1 MEFKRLFDV
10 FEYQLEHHP
19 LQLSLAEKVEGEWK
33 GYSTKEVVEKC
44 RAVSNGLYHY
54 GIRPGDKIAI
64 IATNRPAWNM
74 VDIGLMGIGAI
85 NVPMYPNISIEDY
98 RYIFKEAEVK
108 IAFVGD
114 KPLYEKILSIRPE
127 LPSLEKIY
135 TFNEVQGVPHWSE
148 MLLEGEPYQKEIEA
162 IKSGINPNDLATII
176 YTSGTTG
183 TPKGVMLSHRN
194 IESNVKAGQ
203 PVLPVLPDM
212 RILSSLPL
220 CHVFERMV
228 CYLFFYVGVS
238 VYYAE
243 RIENLADSLKEVRPH
258 FFTTVQRLLEKMYE
272 KIVNKGGELKGI
284 KKAMFDW
291 SMKLTDNYKV
301 DTFQNPFYELQLA
314 IARKLVF
321 SKWKEALGGEIIG
334 VVSGA
339 AALQPRLARI
349 FNTAEIKVREGY
361 GLTEASPAIAVND
374 FKRGKCMIGTV
385 GPPLPGM
392 EVKIAADGEICVKG
406 PNVMLGYYKQPE
418 LTATVID
425 EDGWLHTGDIGEL
438 VGGEFLK
445 ITDRKKELFKT
456 SGGKYIA
463 PQVIENYFKE
473 SFLIDH
479 IMVIGENKKTVSALI
494 VPAIPSL
501 TAWCEQQGLAFQ
513 TKEEM
518 LKSQQ
523 VMKKFAELRD
533 EFNKKFSE
541 VERVKKFILV
551 PDEWTV
557 DTGEITPT
565 LKLKRKVIQE
575 KYKQVIAEIY
585 KDEN

>member
-19 LQLSLAEKVEGEWK
+19 LQWSLVEKVDGEWK
-33 GYSTKEVVEKC
+33 GYSTREVVDKSN
-44 RAVSNGLYHY
+44 AVSNGLYAY
-54 GIRPGDKIAI
+54 GVRPGDKIAI

-74 VDIGLMGIGAI
+74 VDIGIMAIGAI
-85 NVPMYPNISIEDY
+85 NIPVYPNISIEDY
-98 RYIFKEAEVK
+98 KYIFNDADVK

-114 KPLYEKILSIRPE
+114 KSLYEKILAIKPE
-127 LPSLEKIY
+127 IPSLERIY
-135 TFNEVQGVPHWSE
+135 TFSEVKDAPHWSE
-148 MLLEGEPYQKEIEA
+148 ILLDGEPHKTEIQS
-162 IKSGINPNDLATII
+162 IKDNINPNDLATII

-183 TPKGVMLSHRN
+183 IPKGVMLSHRN
-194 IESNVKAGQ
+194 IESNVKAGSH
-203 PVLPVLPDM
+203 VLPVMPDM

-243 RIENLADSLKEVRPH
+243 RVENLAESLKEVKPH
-258 FFTTVQRLLEKMYE
+258 FFTTVPRLLEKMYE
-272 KIVNKGGELKGI
+272 RIINRGAELTGI

-291 SMKLTDNYKV
+291 SIRLTDNYKV
-301 DTFQNPFYELQLA
+301 DTFQNPIYEIQLA

-321 SKWKEALGGEIIG
+321 NKWKEALGGEVIG
-334 VVSGA
+334 IVSGA

-349 FNTAEIKVREGY
+349 FNTAGIKVREGY

-374 FKRGKCMIGTV
+374 FKKGKCMIGTV

-392 EVKIAADGEICVKG
+392 DVRIASDGEICLKG

-425 EDGWLHTGDIGEL
+425 KDGWLHTGDVGEL
-438 VGGEFLK
+438 VDGKFLK

-463 PQVIENYFKE
+463 PQVIENSFKE
-473 SFLIDH
+473 SFLIDQ

-494 VPAIPSL
+494 APAIPSL
-501 TAWCEQQGLAFQ
+501 TAWCEHQGLAFQ
-513 TKEEM
+513 TKEDM
-518 LKSQQ
+518 LKSKE
-523 VMKKFAELRD
+523 VVKKFMELRD

-541 VERVKKFILV
+541 VERVKKFVLV

-575 KYKQVIAEIY
+575 KYKQVIAELY
-585 KDEN
+585 KDEI